1 MAQGREWIVDAFEC
15 APPRIT
21 GETGREA
28 LMSLFANVI
37 RSVGLHPV
45 GQAVWQLTGNAGAV
59 TGLVALVE
67 SHLTC
72 HSDPPSGYL
81 SLNLLSNR
89 FDLSPDWEGLLT
101 RFVGARRIAV
111 RTVERGDGNGQVAA
125 PNAAAPGATGPAAV
139 AAPSASAAT
148 PHA

>member
-15 APPRIT
+15 APARIT

-28 LMSLFANVI
+28 LTSLFANVI

-45 GQAVWQLTGNAGAV
+45 GQAVWQLTGTAGAV

-72 HSDPPSGYL
+72 HSDPPSAYR
-81 SLNLLSNR
+81 SRNLLSNR
-89 FDLSPDWEGLLT
+89 CDLAPDWEGLLT
-101 RFVGARRIAV
+101 RFVGARRIGV
-111 RTVERGDGNGQVAA
+111 RVIERGDA
-125 PNAAAPGATGPAAV
+125 PAPAPASP
-139 AAPSASAAT
+139 APSPASA
-148 PHA
+148 

>member
-1 MAQGREWIVDAFEC
+1 MAQGREWIIDAFEC
-15 APPRIT
+15 APARIT

-28 LMSLFANVI
+28 LTSLFANVI

-45 GQAVWQLTGNAGAV
+45 GQAVWQLTGQAGAV

-72 HSDPPSGYL
+72 HSDPPSAYL

-89 FDLSPDWEGLLT
+89 CDLAPDWEGLLT
-101 RFVGARRIAV
+101 RFVGARRIGV
-111 RTVERGDGNGQVAA
+111 RIVERGDASPGVGAPAPVAA
-125 PNAAAPGATGPAAV
+125 PAGI
-139 AAPSASAAT
+139 PSPT
-148 PHA
+148 

>member
-1 MAQGREWIVDAFEC
+1 MAQGREWIIDAFEC
-15 APPRIT
+15 APARIT

-45 GQAVWQLTGNAGAV
+45 GQAVWQLTGVAGAV

-72 HSDPPSGYL
+72 HSDPPSAYL

-89 FDLSPDWEGLLT
+89 CDLAPDWEGLLT
-101 RFVGARRIAV
+101 RFVGARRIEV
-111 RTVERGDGNGQVAA
+111 RTIDRGEEAKA
-125 PNAAAPGATGPAAV
+125 PPAPPAV
-139 AAPSASAAT
+139 AENPASAST
-148 PHA
+148 LS